1 MTLSWSINALN
12 SSHRMHM
19 IKFNIAVVSPFRVKQ
34 SHSIMSQTLH
44 IFCPIITQNV
54 LSVMMLLLPCG
65 AFNLQLNQQQ
75 FCLWIA
81 VNFFIAWWWKFEA
94 DMRVFHHWCLA
105 GWLVFVRRGN
115 KSEFCRL
122 LLMLVRL
129 MNVIWRSARLIA
141 TLFHEQLY
149 SVIKSNYSA
158 LIWDFM

>member
-1 MTLSWSINALN
+1 MIQEVTVYTTLIYSATVTTKFFHYWSIDW
-12 SSHRMHM
+12 
-19 IKFNIAVVSPFRVKQ
+19 VKQ
-34 SHSIMSQTLH
+34 SHSIMSQTRR
-44 IFCPIITQNV
+44 IFCPIITHKV
-54 LSVMMLLLPCG
+54 LSVMMMLLPCG

-129 MNVIWRSARLIA
+129 MNVIWRSARSFRLFFMSSFIQLLNPI
-141 TLFHEQLY
+141 TLH
-149 SVIKSNYSA
+149 
-158 LIWDFM
+158 